1 MFSSAGNRIAKQG
14 RFLKGKDKAT
24 RDLFVRHARGNSLF
38 RNQKSSTGLN
48 AFADVSVEAAVT
60 QGRWAW
66 GSAFADLNNDGWQD
80 IVVAIGF
87 ITRGFFTFEA
97 ALQNAC
103 NDLVDGFGWHGHAW
117 VDFGKLN
124 GQRAVPRPRGGVR
137 ALRAPGNAAG
147 RFWPFFGAA
156 GRF

>member
-1 MFSSAGNRIAKQG
+1 
-14 RFLKGKDKAT
+14 LPW
-24 RDLFVRHARGNSLF
+24 L
-38 RNQKSSTGLN
+38 
-48 AFADVSVEAAVT
+48 
-60 QGRWAW
+60 
-66 GSAFADLNNDGWQD
+66 
-80 IVVAIGF
+80 
-87 ITRGFFTFEA
+87 
-97 ALQNAC
+97 
-103 NDLVDGFGWHGHAW
+103 GHAW